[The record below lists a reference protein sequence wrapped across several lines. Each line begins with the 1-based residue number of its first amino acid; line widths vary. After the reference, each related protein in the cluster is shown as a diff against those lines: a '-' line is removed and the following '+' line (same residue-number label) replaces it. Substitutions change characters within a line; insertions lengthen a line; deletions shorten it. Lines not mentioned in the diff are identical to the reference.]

1 MVANDT
7 FIKSSSRGSEYIGL
21 RENIHFLQYCLFLTF
36 SVFFFTIII
45 ILLLLL
51 VYISLLPLLKLIL
64 SSFFYYYLLSFI
76 SLVSLLTV

>member
-7 FIKSSSRGSEYIGL
+7 FIKSPSRGSEYIGL

-36 SVFFFTIII
+36 SVFFTIII

-64 SSFFYYYLLSFI
+64 SSFFYYYLLLSFI